1 MMDIKVIFSDDN
13 MSWEE
18 IEEFWELGVNM
29 DDWDY
34 MLICPADAVREEK
47 SDVYDEY
54 VGEIFEHTRY
64 IPCNWY
70 LERMLTGCCDNTWYK
85 VTYKGVDV
93 AIGVAYHA

>member
-13 MSWEE
+13 MSWAE
-18 IEEFWELGVNM
+18 IEEFWELGINM

-34 MLICPADAVREEK
+34 LLICPADAVREEEC
-47 SDVYDEY
+47 DVYDEY
-54 VGEIFEHTRY
+54 VGETFGHIRY

-70 LERMLTGCCDNTWYK
+70 LERMMNGSCDNIWYK
-85 VTYKGVDV
+85 VNYRGEEV